1 MLESRTNWAPFHDA
15 VERLTEVPGLGMTAT
30 QVVLAEIG
38 LDMSLFPSAGHLLS
52 WAGFVPRLD
61 ESAGKTRSTRI
72 RKGAPW
78 LKPVLVQ
85 AAWGATR
92 KKNSSDVAAGVERK
106 RFQNLGGW
114 SDDYPQYPVE
124 VLNRAVIRLRC
135 V

>member
-1 MLESRTNWAPFHDA
+1 
-15 VERLTEVPGLGMTAT
+15 
-30 QVVLAEIG
+30 
-38 LDMSLFPSAGHLLS
+38 
-52 WAGFVPRLD
+52 
-61 ESAGKTRSTRI
+61 
-72 RKGAPW
+72 
-78 LKPVLVQ
+78 VLVQ

-106 RFQNLGGW
+106 PFQNLGGW